1 MADEAASGVP
11 LVGSRI
17 SLISKKSIRYEGVLY
32 NINTSDAS
40 LALQNG
46 KLWVVGLCPRS
57 CRLPRAPSEVERAR
71 SPHRMPQLC
80 REVVTHH

>member
-1 MADEAASGVP
+1 MAEGESGVP

-17 SLISKKSIRYEGVLY
+17 SLISKKDIRYEGVLY

-46 KLWVVGLCPRS
+46 ELTYFWCTGSSGGGSQVFG
-57 CRLPRAPSEVERAR
+57 PRAESTV
-71 SPHRMPQLC
+71 SLL
-80 REVVTHH
+80 